1 MNTPS
6 NHVNDIPML
15 INLFLNLLLSNIS
28 NYLNIFLL
36 FNRIYRPLLVGNDHD
51 CFDFFKNLDFSGRQN
66 LKICKKNK
74 IFTKHDH
81 DQPKGAGKFY

>member
-36 FNRIYRPLLVGNDHD
+36 FNRKYRPFVGNDHD
-51 CFDFFKNLDFSGRQN
+51 CFDFLNFLG
-66 LKICKKNK
+66 
-74 IFTKHDH
+74 
-81 DQPKGAGKFY
+81 